1 MTTHHWG
8 DGSWRKKSVGGHK
21 GTGCIAQAMDKA
33 DRWVYKCTKKKAQ
46 KPLISSVAPWLWG
59 CKTDV
64 TEWHRFLKQQLQIHW
79 LECQW
84 KPSSIPMGYIFH
96 FITQN
101 NLQTHFFW
109 TTLIHTTHA
118 RKLNIPVKSL
128 VLSWAEHSLISMSL
142 TSVAAGAGGW
152 ASGGMSTSV
161 ALLELWLVPSIT
173 ICGGCESPPWGAI
186 TPAVGTAPFPNCHET
201 HNTNTSFDNHR
212 PQCCHTFSVLVEARQ
227 SMIT

>member
-1 MTTHHWG
+1 
-8 DGSWRKKSVGGHK
+8 
-21 GTGCIAQAMDKA
+21 
-33 DRWVYKCTKKKAQ
+33 
-46 KPLISSVAPWLWG
+46 L
-59 CKTDV
+59 
-64 TEWHRFLKQQLQIHW
+64 IHW
-79 LECQW
+79 LECQCT
-84 KPSSIPMGYIFH
+84 PSSALMRSIFYS
-96 FITQN
+96 FIQN
-101 NLQTHFFW
+101 NQQIGFTETNLVC
-109 TTLIHTTHA
+109 TTTA
-118 RKLNIPVKSL
+118 EELNIPVKSL

-212 PQCCHTFSVLVEARQ
+212 PQRCQVLPGVVRAGK
-227 SMIT
+227 SNLT